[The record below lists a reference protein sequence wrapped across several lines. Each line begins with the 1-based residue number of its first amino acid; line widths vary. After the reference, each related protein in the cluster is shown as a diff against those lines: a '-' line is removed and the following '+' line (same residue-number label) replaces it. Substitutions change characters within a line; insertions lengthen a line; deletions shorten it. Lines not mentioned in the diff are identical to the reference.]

1 MAKRDL
7 PPGGDVGGRALPDR
21 GMRSGFVDDGDVSDA
36 TLRRG
41 FETVDA
47 DIPPRTDRSMF
58 GGESYPNPDRMEFDP
73 ESGEYEDAYR
83 GGFLRRGRIPDE
95 R

>member
-1 MAKRDL
+1 MKNRDL

-41 FETVDA
+41 YSKVDE
-47 DIPPRTDRSMF
+47 DVPSRIRNDDF
-58 GGESYPNPDRMEFDP
+58 GSYPNPDRMEYDP
-73 ESGEYEDAYR
+73 DTGESVDAYR

>member
-7 PPGGDVGGRALPDR
+7 PPGGDVGGRDLPDR
-21 GMRSGFVDDGDVSDA
+21 GMRSGFVDSGDVSDA

-41 FETVDA
+41 YETVDA
-47 DIPPRTDRSMF
+47 DVPPRRRSDDLGSF
-58 GGESYPNPDRMEFDP
+58 PNPDRMEFDP
-73 ESGEYEDAYR
+73 DTGEMEDAYH

>member
-21 GMRSGFVDDGDVSDA
+21 GQRRGFVDDGDVSDA

-41 FETVDA
+41 FSTVDEDVPA
-47 DIPPRTDRSMF
+47 RTRSF
-58 GGESYPNPDRMEFDP
+58 DGRSFPNPDRMDYDP
-73 ESGEYEDAYR
+73 DTGDSVDAYR
-83 GGFLRRGRIPDE
+83 GGFIRRGRIPDE